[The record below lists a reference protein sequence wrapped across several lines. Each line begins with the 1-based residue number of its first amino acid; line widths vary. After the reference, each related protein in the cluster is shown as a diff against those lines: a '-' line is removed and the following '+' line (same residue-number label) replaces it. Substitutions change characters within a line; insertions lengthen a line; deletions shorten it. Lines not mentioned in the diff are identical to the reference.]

1 MEPPRF
7 HLIGNALALALRPT
21 GIFRPADSSRT
32 KYALAWLPMAE
43 GTTDGYAQA
52 LRREILRSEL
62 QRMRALAV
70 ILAVLLAIT
79 VTGAIVLTIS
89 PTGCSRG
96 GIDPMLPL
104 LADRPVSLS
113 TRCWRCGWCAC
124 ASPKKGLPALRPA
137 SPMR

>member
-1 MEPPRF
+1 MERPRF

-70 ILAVLLAIT
+70 ILACC
-79 VTGAIVLTIS
+79 S
-89 PTGCSRG
+89 PSR
-96 GIDPMLPL
+96 
-104 LADRPVSLS
+104 
-113 TRCWRCGWCAC
+113 
-124 ASPKKGLPALRPA
+124 
-137 SPMR
+137 